1 VLLVNVAAS
10 DVRDLDIALDVQAS
24 LFGRVYR
31 RDAETG
37 VCNPWLQTA
46 SVRLFVAE
54 DFPHGEPLAVT
65 TTDGRGFYEFRGL
78 DAPDDFVV
86 AVYRSATSPDAL
98 GSQLV
103 QTIPS
108 RHRRVDAFC
117 VKVPS

>member
-24 LFGRVYR
+24 LFGRVNR
-31 RDAETG
+31 RDADTG
-37 VCNPWLQTA
+37 VCNPWMRSA
-46 SVRLFVAE
+46 SVRLFLAE
-54 DFPHGEPLAVT
+54 DFPHGEPVAVT
-65 TTDGRGFYEFRGL
+65 TTDGRGVYEFRGL

-86 AVYRSATSPDAL
+86 AVYSSATSADAL

-108 RHRRVDAFC
+108 RHRKVDTFC
-117 VKVPS
+117 VEVPS